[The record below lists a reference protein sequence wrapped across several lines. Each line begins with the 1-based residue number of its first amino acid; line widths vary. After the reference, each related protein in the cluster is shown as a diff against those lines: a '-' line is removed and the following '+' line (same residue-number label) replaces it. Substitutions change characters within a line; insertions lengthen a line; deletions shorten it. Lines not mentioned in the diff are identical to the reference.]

1 MVPIKCICTSTP
13 YRRGVLYT
21 TLYVK
26 TSQWFSPCTPDSS
39 TNKTYRHEITEI
51 LLKVMLNTRT
61 YLYELDKQ
69 AEMRA
74 LCKIFV
80 PVLQR
85 VQMNFIISDI
95 VRIVCLSFI
104 ILQCHQRKL
113 SKKRRSKCSYKCF
126 YCVLC
131 EVRAFK
137 NI

>member
-1 MVPIKCICTSTP
+1 MVPIKCICTRTP
-13 YRRGVLYT
+13 YRRGVLDI

-26 TSQWFSPCTPDSS
+26 TSQWFSPSTPNSS

-74 LCKIFV
+74 FCKIFV

-85 VQMNFIISDI
+85 VQMNFIISDN

-113 SKKRRSKCSYKCF
+113 SKKRRSKFRYKHF